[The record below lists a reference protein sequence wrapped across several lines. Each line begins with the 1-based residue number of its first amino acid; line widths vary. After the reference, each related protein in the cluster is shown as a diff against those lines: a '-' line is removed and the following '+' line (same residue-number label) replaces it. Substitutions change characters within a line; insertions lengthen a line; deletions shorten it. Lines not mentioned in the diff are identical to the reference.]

1 MEDQYFIKRCTEK
14 EIYAYGTAYIFESR
28 SRSLRFR
35 LRILSFL
42 SLAVPLSVGGIAMA
56 AADAELLPVIVTIS
70 GILSIPLFFM
80 TLWSLVFRWEERLA
94 ASEHACNVNNELK
107 NGWED
112 LARYKG
118 SDAEEKF
125 RVLLERDRIQEQSDV
140 RQDVSAK
147 EKRQMMRASLIQYR
161 RKCATCGV
169 QPISMSADNISCA
182 TCGNF

>member
-1 MEDQYFIKRCTEK
+1 MEDPDFIKRCAEK

-42 SLAVPLSVGGIAMA
+42 SLAVPLSVGGIVMV
-56 AADAELLPVIVTIS
+56 AADAKLLPVIVTIS
-70 GILSIPLFFM
+70 GILSIPLFVM

-94 ASEHACNVNNELK
+94 ASEHACKVNNELK
-107 NGWED
+107 NSWED

-118 SDAEEKF
+118 PDAEEKF
-125 RVLLERDRIQEQSDV
+125 RLLLERDRIQEQSDV
-140 RQDVSAK
+140 RQDISAK

-161 RKCATCGV
+161 RKCATCRV
-169 QPISMSADNISCA
+169 QPTSMSAKESSCA
-182 TCGNF
+182 TCGDF

>member
-1 MEDQYFIKRCTEK
+1 MGDTDFVRRCAEK

-28 SRSLRFR
+28 SQSLRFR

-42 SLAVPLSVGGIAMA
+42 SLAVPLSVGGIAMT
-56 AADAELLPVIVTIS
+56 AADAKLLPVIVIIS
-70 GILSIPLFFM
+70 GILSIPLFGM

-94 ASEHACNVNNELK
+94 ASEHSCKVNNELK

-118 SDAEEKF
+118 LDAEEKF
-125 RVLLERDRIQEQSDV
+125 QVLLDRDRAQELSDV
-140 RQDVSAK
+140 GQDISAK

-161 RKCATCGV
+161 RKCATCGI
-169 QPISMSADNISCA
+169 QPISMSAKGSSCA

>member
-1 MEDQYFIKRCTEK
+1 MEDSDFIKRCAER

-56 AADAELLPVIVTIS
+56 TADKNLLPVIVLIS
-70 GILSIPLFFM
+70 GVLSVPLFVM
-80 TLWSLVFRWEERLA
+80 TLWSLVFRWEERLDA
-94 ASEHACNVNNELK
+94 AGHACKVNNELK

-118 SDAEEKF
+118 PDAEEKF
-125 RVLLERDRIQEQSDV
+125 SVLLERDRIQEQSDV
-140 RQDVSAK
+140 RQDVSEK
-147 EKRQMMRASLIQYR
+147 EKKKMMRASLIQYR

-169 QPISMSADNISCA
+169 QPISMSAKGISCT
-182 TCGNF
+182 TCGDF